1 MKTLSKDDFAKI
13 ADGLM
18 DRVNK
23 EYPEESSPMVNKVA
37 TIAIDMCNCFFQEYE
52 KMKNE

>member
-1 MKTLSKDDFAKI
+1 MKTLSKDDLIKI

-18 DRVNK
+18 DRINK
-23 EYPEESSPMVNKVA
+23 EYPEDSNPMVNNVA

>member
-1 MKTLSKDDFAKI
+1 MKTLSKDDFVKI

-23 EYPEESSPMVNKVA
+23 EYPEESSPMVNKV
-37 TIAIDMCNCFFQEYE
+37 E
-52 KMKNE
+52 

>member
-1 MKTLSKDDFAKI
+1 MKTLSKDDITKI
-13 ADGLM
+13 ADTLT
-18 DRVNK
+18 DKINK
-23 EYPEESSPMVNKVA
+23 EYPEDYNLVKIIG